1 MCIKQRSRET
11 GQCNKVGRR
20 TCISSM
26 ENVVLGRCMGII
38 NTEARILKILLENKV
53 SISLEQKASESLARK
68 FWFWDYN
75 CYPFVEDSGC
85 SFDLAIYFHSVDPTA
100 VYVLEYFIIF
110 IHMAVCI
117 GSDLPCLRLD

>member
-20 TCISSM
+20 TRISSM

-53 SISLEQKASESLARK
+53 SISLEQKASESLTSQK
-68 FWFWDYN
+68 
-75 CYPFVEDSGC
+75 
-85 SFDLAIYFHSVDPTA
+85 
-100 VYVLEYFIIF
+100 VL
-110 IHMAVCI
+110 VL
-117 GSDLPCLRLD
+117 GL